1 MSKVVVA
8 ITRWGDF
15 DIVLLGDGIMLAMS
29 EKVWL
34 TVIKACSTMVAMVL
48 VWRLVDTALKA
59 GIDGVMFFGGLAAI
73 AGLGGY
79 EIRWLVEAVKSKSSS
94 KKDQG

>member
-1 MSKVVVA
+1 
-8 ITRWGDF
+8 
-15 DIVLLGDGIMLAMS
+15 MS

-34 TVIKACSTMVAMVL
+34 TIIKACSTTVAMVL

-59 GIDGVMFFGGLAAI
+59 NIDGVLFFGGVAAI

-79 EIRWLVEAVKSKSSS
+79 EVRWIIDAVRSRSSS
-94 KKDQG
+94 RKD

>member
-1 MSKVVVA
+1 M
-8 ITRWGDF
+8 
-15 DIVLLGDGIMLAMS
+15 LGMS

-34 TVIKACSTMVAMVL
+34 TIIKAVSTTVAMVL

-59 GIDGVMFFGGLAAI
+59 GIDGVLFFGGVAAI

-79 EIRWLVEAVKSKSSS
+79 EIRWVVEAIRSKGST
-94 KKDQG
+94 KE